1 VTACDGTLEK
11 HHLHMEV
18 VYFLIFFK
26 IFRRCAMETSL
37 YDILWVFTF
46 LVPVVHHFYGFSY
59 LEKPKTAVFKWWLQW
74 NAVND

>member
-1 VTACDGTLEK
+1 
-11 HHLHMEV
+11 
-18 VYFLIFFK
+18 
-26 IFRRCAMETSL
+26 METSL